1 MNVLARMRIGEG
13 LSSGERAL
21 ADVILA
27 SPDVFLAGGSKQL
40 VARAH
45 VSKSTAYRLCEKL
58 GCSGLS
64 ELRVRVAS
72 ELEAYRGEAGAVD
85 VNFPVRAGQGSAE
98 VISGIE
104 ADLAQTLAA
113 TANVLD
119 PSALDRASELVLSAA
134 HVDILATAGNVAFA
148 QNFRFQMAEIG
159 RAVSAPVDEYEQ
171 RLLVASADETHVVVL
186 VSFGGRGFVSR
197 PAARQLAGRGV
208 PVVLIASA
216 EGTPLDEFATVK
228 LALSPHED
236 HAHKVSPFGTGV
248 SLLLVLDALFAR
260 CFVEDYDGNLARR
273 FAYYERVV
281 DSGGCGGGR
290 SRAAR

>member
-1 MNVLARMRIGEG
+1 MNVLARMRLGEG

-27 SPDVFLAGGSKQL
+27 SPDAFLAGGSKQL

-45 VSKSTAYRLCEKL
+45 VSKSTVYRLCEKL

-64 ELRVRVAS
+64 ELRARVAS
-72 ELEAYRGEAGAVD
+72 ELEAYRSESPVVD
-85 VNFPVRAGQGSAE
+85 ANFPVRAGQTSAE

-104 ADLAQTLAA
+104 GDLAQTLAA

-119 PSALDRASELVLSAA
+119 PLALDRAAGLVLSAA

-159 RAVSAPVDEYEQ
+159 RVVSAPVDEYEQ
-171 RLLVASADETHVVVL
+171 GLLVASADETHVVIL

-208 PVVLIASA
+208 PVVLVASA
-216 EGTPLDEFATVK
+216 EATPLDEFAAVK

-236 HAHKVSPFGTGV
+236 HARKVSPFGTGV

-260 CFVEDYDGNLARR
+260 CFVEDYDANLARR
-273 FAYYERVV
+273 FAYYERIV
-281 DSGGCGGGR
+281 DSGGCGGSQ
-290 SRAAR
+290 SRAAS

>member
-1 MNVLARMRIGEG
+1 MNALARMRLGEG
-13 LSSGERAL
+13 FSAGERAL

-27 SPDVFLAGGSKQL
+27 GPEALLSDGSKQL
-40 VARAH
+40 AARAH
-45 VSKSTAYRLCEKL
+45 VSKSTVYRLCEKL

-72 ELEAYRGEAGAVD
+72 ELEAYRSESPAVD
-85 VNFPVRAGQGSAE
+85 ANFPVRAGQTSAE

-104 ADLAQTLAA
+104 KDLAQTLAA

-119 PSALDRASELVLSAA
+119 PTALDRAAELVRSAS

-159 RAVSAPVDEYEQ
+159 HVVSAPVDEYEQ
-171 RLLVASADETHVVVL
+171 RLLVASADEGHVVIL

-197 PAARQLAGRGV
+197 PAARQLARRGV
-208 PVVLIASA
+208 PLVLVASA
-216 EGTPLDEFATVK
+216 EATPLDEFATVK

-236 HAHKVSPFGTGV
+236 HARKVSPFGTGV
-248 SLLLVLDALFAR
+248 SLLFVLDALFAR
-260 CFVEDYDGNLARR
+260 CFVDDYDDNLARR
-273 FAYYERVV
+273 FTYYERLV
-281 DSGGCGGGR
+281 DSGGCSGR
-290 SRAAR
+290 

>member
-216 EGTPLDEFATVK
+216 EATPLDEFATVK